1 MSVSGNDVLTDSDH
15 SEIVE
20 LLQQICENTEMIMN
34 PEETESMVSDN
45 SMEYQLQQLKLLD
58 TDIKVTFSMCCFIA
72 LELGMII
79 GMMLI
84 NHVKT

>member
-20 LLQQICENTEMIMN
+20 LLRQICENTEMIMN

-58 TDIKVTFSMCCFIA
+58 TDIKVTFCMCCVIA
-72 LELGMII
+72 LELGVLI
-79 GMMLI
+79 GMMFM
-84 NHVKT
+84 NHFKM